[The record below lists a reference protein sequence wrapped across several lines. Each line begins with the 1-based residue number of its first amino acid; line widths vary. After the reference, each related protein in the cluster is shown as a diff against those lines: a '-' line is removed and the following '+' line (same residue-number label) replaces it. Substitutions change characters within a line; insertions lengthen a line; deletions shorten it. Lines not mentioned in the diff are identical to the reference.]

1 MVLNSRAIWS
11 FLSNTK
17 PWFDYFVFMLLLL
30 SGFGLICIGK
40 KIKITSTILVGA
52 FTLYCLIFNVVR
64 PYKESIFWMT
74 AIAEMVI
81 MLCVV
86 NKNNN
91 INPQKILIAFSNI
104 VAMISIISLFFWF
117 FGSVLKIIS
126 PSGTVYT
133 TWTNSGEPKAIP
145 SYYGLYFET
154 QFLEMPFWGKVVRNS
169 AVFTE
174 GPMATFNFSLAFLID
189 LFVAQKQN
197 KCKIFILA
205 ITIFSTFT
213 TSGWLILVIGL
224 FLYYLIKIPRNKVLR
239 AIKILIVPAIISVS
253 VIVALSMIGSKFG
266 TSSGL
271 IRMDDY
277 VAGYLAWKEHK
288 LFGAGYENYEFI
300 EQFMQSWRNYNT
312 GFSNSPMRILACCG
326 IYIGILYIYAFAK
339 GIIFSV
345 KEKNMRLLI
354 YVIATLLLFLTMM
367 VPYQYIIL
375 INITWFG
382 SLPLNKTRSIVNNGS
397 KKNVRL
403 FNCRIRLVRINIC
416 QRGN

>member
-17 PWFDYFVFMLLLL
+17 PWFDYFTFMLLLI
-30 SGFGLICIGK
+30 SGFVLICIGK
-40 KIKITSTILVGA
+40 KIKITSIILVSA

-64 PYKESIFWMT
+64 PYKGSLFWMT
-74 AIAEMVI
+74 AIAEMI
-81 MLCVV
+81 LMICVV
-86 NKNNN
+86 NQNNT
-91 INPQKILIAFSNI
+91 INLRKILIAFSNI
-104 VAMISIISLFFWF
+104 VAVISIISLFFWF

-126 PSGTVYT
+126 PSGVVYT

-154 QFLEMPFWGKVVRNS
+154 QALEMPFLGKIVRNS

-174 GPMATFNFSLAFLID
+174 GPMASFNFSLAFLIE
-189 LFVAQKQN
+189 LFVAHKQN
-197 KCKIFILA
+197 KFKIFILA
-205 ITIFSTFT
+205 FTIFSTFT

-224 FLYYLIKIPRNKVLR
+224 FLCYLVNIPRNKVLR
-239 AIKILIVPAIISVS
+239 AIKILIVPVIICVS
-253 VIVALSMIGSKFG
+253 AIVALSMIGSKFE

-300 EQFMQSWRNYNT
+300 EQFMQSWRSYNT

-339 GIIFSV
+339 GVIFSI
-345 KEKNMRLLI
+345 KENNIRLLI
-354 YVIATLLLFLTMM
+354 YVTMTFFLFVTML

-375 INITWFG
+375 FNITWFG
-382 SLPLNKTRSIVNNGS
+382 SLSL
-397 KKNVRL
+397 KN
-403 FNCRIRLVRINIC
+403 
-416 QRGN
+416 